1 MAITLD
7 DLDGKYDVRSE
18 TSNGDSAFGSFG
30 LKGDGVTIIKNGLT
44 YRKDKMGCI
53 WESAF
58 SVVGNNQVQIEAT
71 VDPSHAGD
79 DVYISD
85 AKGNPT
91 KSIVTYSSVLDAKSV
106 NGKIVLSGEIR
117 HGKSV
122 TRLTMT
128 KI

>member
-7 DLDGKYDVRSE
+7 DLDGQYDVRSE
-18 TSNGDSAFGSFG
+18 TSNGDSFG

-58 SVVGNNQVQIEAT
+58 SVVDNDKVQIEST

-91 KSIVTYSSVLDAKSV
+91 KSIVTYTSLLDAKSV
-106 NGKIVLSGEIR
+106 NGKVVLTGEIR
-117 HGKSV
+117 HGNAV

-128 KI
+128 KL